1 MAKDTNN
8 YDQDNIV
15 AVCDFC
21 GENISKTDSAL
32 VCEKTNDGRIVNICF
47 DCIESY
53 YKEMSHA
60 IKKRTTLA
68 SMNRTLSNRLRP
80 SSIKRYLDDYIIGQE
95 KAKKI
100 LSVAIYNHY
109 KMIKI
114 KQEARGGTIGKDL
127 EKANVLLLGPSG
139 SGKTAVVKRLAKK
152 LCVPFVMCDA
162 TAYTSSGYVGKDV
175 ETIIRDLLY
184 ATGKSGEEAIKAAE
198 RGIVYIDEIDK
209 ISRKGENLSTT
220 ADPGNEA
227 VQQGLL
233 KMLEGSTITV
243 PLKGDRL
250 HPQADSVEV
259 NTENILFIVGG
270 AFEDIE
276 KIIAKRKQQGKG
288 TMGFGNDIVDK
299 KKDNFNE
306 LILDVTTDDLR
317 KYGMLPEFLG
327 RLPIICPMQ
336 KLDENALISIL
347 TKPKNAI
354 TKQYQELLKRDNV
367 DLTFSDNALLK
378 IAREAMK
385 RKTGARSL
393 RSIMEDVMNDIMYEL
408 PDDEDVTSVCIDVDE
423 NDEFNV
429 IKEKNQTEDIRE
441 EVLMHG

>member
-1 MAKDTNN
+1 MAKDENHNKDDILT
-8 YDQDNIV
+8 
-15 AVCDFC
+15 VCDFC
-21 GENISKTDSAL
+21 GKNIPKTSNVL
-32 VCEKTNDGRIVNICF
+32 VCEKTQDGKNVNICF

-53 YKEMSHA
+53 YKEMSYA
-60 IKKRTTLA
+60 IKKRANLSSMKNTLA
-68 SMNRTLSNRLRP
+68 NRLRP

-114 KQEARGGTIGKDL
+114 KQEAKTGTIGKDL
-127 EKANVLLLGPSG
+127 EKTNVLMLGPSG
-139 SGKTAVVKRLAKK
+139 SGKTAIVKHLAKK
-152 LCVPFVMCDA
+152 LGVPFVICDA
-162 TAYTSSGYVGKDV
+162 TSYTASGYVGKDI
-175 ETIIRDLLY
+175 ETIIRDLIA
-184 ATGKSGEEAIKAAE
+184 ATGKSGSEAVKEAE

-233 KMLEGSTITV
+233 KMLEGSIITV
-243 PLKGDRL
+243 PLKGERL
-250 HPQADSVEV
+250 HPQADSVDV

-276 KIIAKRKQQGKG
+276 KIIAKRKRKGNG
-288 TMGFGNDIVDK
+288 TMGFGGEIVDK
-299 KKDNFNE
+299 SKDNFNE
-306 LILDVTTDDLR
+306 LILDTTTDDLR
-317 KYGMLPEFLG
+317 KFGMLPEFLG
-327 RLPIICPMQ
+327 RLPVICPLQ
-336 KLDENALISIL
+336 KLDEKALISIL

-354 TKQYQELLKRDNV
+354 TKQYQELLRKDGV
-367 DLTFSDNALLK
+367 DLQFSESALMK
-378 IAREAMK
+378 IAQEAMK

-393 RSIMEDVMNDIMYEL
+393 RSIVEDVMNDIMYEL
-408 PDDEDVTSVCIDVDE
+408 PDDEDVDTVWVDVDDE
-423 NDEFNV
+423 NNFKV
-429 IKEKNQTEDIRE
+429 IKQTEDNRK